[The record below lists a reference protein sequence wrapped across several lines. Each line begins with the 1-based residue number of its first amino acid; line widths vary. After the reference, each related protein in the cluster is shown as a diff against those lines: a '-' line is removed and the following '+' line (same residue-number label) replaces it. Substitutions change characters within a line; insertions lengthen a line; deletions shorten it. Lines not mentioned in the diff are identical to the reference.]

1 MIPERPR
8 ESSAGPT
15 FLFPRYEDV
24 TQDGRILLTSVMPG
38 LGTTVWKAMLDSLAA
53 ANTFRAQGILP
64 ILSRLVIEA
73 EAPGPFTVYAPLRF
87 EGAWCF
93 ARERN
98 GSRIF
103 LNMWMDARAPIGSTF
118 ARPPKPDAETVVVAR
133 VFAEHV
139 VTKPFAP
146 PGERRVTTLEGPGLP
161 DVATLAEHDFETAE
175 DLSGGDLAP
184 AGDFVF
190 GMMHTD
196 SNQHVN
202 SLVYPRIFEE
212 ALLRHLAGPA
222 ATAAAGGSSA
232 GASSGGI
239 DAKSLLA
246 RSIEIRWRKPFFA
259 GERADVAL
267 ATKAPPAGSPWK
279 LGATGAFRPA
289 GAAADTK
296 PSCAVAVWMG

>member
-24 TQDGRILLTSVMPG
+24 TQDGRIVLTSIMPG
-38 LGTTVWKAMLDSLAA
+38 LGTTVWKAMLDSLSA

-73 EAPGPFTVYAPLRF
+73 ESSGPFTVYAPLRF

-161 DVATLAEHDFETAE
+161 DVATLPEHVFEAAE

-202 SLVYPRIFEE
+202 SLVYPRVFEE
-212 ALLRHLAGPA
+212 ALLRHLASP
-222 ATAAAGGSSA
+222 SA
-232 GASSGGI
+232 VGDGASSGGGGV

-246 RSIEIRWRKPFFA
+246 RSIEMRWRKPFFS
-259 GERADVAL
+259 GERADISL
-267 ATKAPPAGSPWK
+267 ATKAPPAGSPFK
-279 LGATGAFRPA
+279 LGAAGTFRPA
-289 GAAADTK
+289 GAPLDTK
-296 PSCAVAVWMG
+296 PSCAIAVWMG

>member
-8 ESSAGPT
+8 ERPT
-15 FLFPRYEDV
+15 EHALLFPRYEDI
-24 TQDGRILLTSVMPG
+24 TQDGRLVLTSIMPG
-38 LGTTVWKAMLDSLAA
+38 LGATAWKAMLESLSSAKA
-53 ANTFRAQGILP
+53 FRAQGILP

-87 EGAWCF
+87 EGTWAF
-93 ARERN
+93 ARERG

-103 LNMWMDARAPIGSTF
+103 LNMWMDARAPLGSTF
-118 ARPPKPDAETVVVAR
+118 AKPPKPDAETVVVAR

-146 PGERRVTTLEGPGLP
+146 PGERRVTSLEGPGLP
-161 DVATLAEHDFETAE
+161 DVTTLSEHVFETAE
-175 DLSGGDLAP
+175 ELSADDLAP

-202 SLVYPRIFEE
+202 SLAYPRIFEE
-212 ALLRHLAGPA
+212 ALLRHLA
-222 ATAAAGGSSA
+222 SSA
-232 GASSGGI
+232 QVREGV
-239 DAKSLLA
+239 DARHLLA
-246 RSIEIRWRKPFFA
+246 RSIEMRWRKPFFA
-259 GERADVAL
+259 GERADIWL
-267 ATKAPPAGSPWK
+267 ATKPPPEGSPWK

-289 GAAADTK
+289 GATPDTK
-296 PSCAVAVWMG
+296 PSCTLAMWMG